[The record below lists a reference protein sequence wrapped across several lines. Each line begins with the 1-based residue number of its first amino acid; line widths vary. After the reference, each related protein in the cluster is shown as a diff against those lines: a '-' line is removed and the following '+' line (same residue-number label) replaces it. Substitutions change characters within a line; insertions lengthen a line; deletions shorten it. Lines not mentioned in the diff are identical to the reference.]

1 MPISMTVIRG
11 QRLRAAAIVTSA
23 GLLFAVT
30 AKAHDFWLVPDAF
43 AVAEGSSLHIRGQTS
58 SRFPTSEAAVAV
70 DRVADARL
78 FAGTSEETIT
88 EMTKSGNSL
97 LLSHRPATR
106 GQRVVAVMLHPRLQ
120 RESATGFRRYLE
132 LEGAPEALARVD
144 REGLLRGR
152 DSVTRRY
159 AKYAKTVVEV
169 GRGGPRAFSRVV
181 GHPLE
186 LVPLSDP
193 STLSVGDTLAVRILY
208 RGGPL
213 PGARADAGHVDAA
226 AREPADSA
234 GADLHVTADRAGVL
248 RVPVRSRGLWNI
260 RMIHIAQ
267 ADADSGADW
276 DAHWATLV
284 FQVGTPGNPVA
295 AAPPSGDSAAVAT
308 VVERFHEA
316 LANGDSAAAVS
327 LLAADVTIL
336 ESGGVETRAEYMS
349 HHLPGDIAFA
359 RAIRSTRG
367 PLRVTV
373 QGDAAWVASTSTTV
387 GTYRDR
393 AINSAGA
400 ELMVLSKTAQGWR
413 IRAVHWSS
421 RARRPAPP
429 PG

>member
-1 MPISMTVIRG
+1 MRSSTNVSRRR
-11 QRLRAAAIVTSA
+11 RLRSTAIVTA
-23 GLLFAVT
+23 GALLFAVT
-30 AKAHDFWLVPDAF
+30 ARAHDFWLVPDAF
-43 AVAEGSSLHIRGQTS
+43 AVAEGSWLDVRGQTS
-58 SRFPTSEAAVAV
+58 SRFPTSESAVAV

-78 FAGTSEETIT
+78 FAATDEEQVTD
-88 EMTKSGNSL
+88 MSQSGNSL
-97 LLSHRPATR
+97 LLRHRPSAR
-106 GQRVVAVMLHPRLQ
+106 GQRILAVMLRPRSL
-120 RESATGFRRYLE
+120 RESAAGFRRYLE

-169 GRGGPRAFSRVV
+169 GRGGSRAFSRVV

-193 STLSVGDTLAVRILY
+193 STVSVGDTLSVRILY
-208 RGGPL
+208 RGRPL
-213 PGARADAGHVDAA
+213 PGARAHAGHVDAT
-226 AREPADSA
+226 ARQPVDA
-234 GADLHVTADRAGVL
+234 GADHHLTADGTGVV
-248 RVPVRSRGLWNI
+248 RVPIGSQGLWNV

-267 ADADSGADW
+267 ADAGSGADW

-284 FQVGTPGNPVA
+284 FQIALPGTAGA
-295 AAPPSGDSAAVAT
+295 AVPSAADSAAVAA

-316 LANGDSAAAVS
+316 LTNGDSAAAVS
-327 LLAADVTIL
+327 LLAPDAVIL
-336 ESGGVETRAEYMS
+336 ESGGVETRAEYLS

-367 PLRVTV
+367 PMRVTIHGNV
-373 QGDAAWVASTSTTV
+373 AWATSTSTTI
-387 GTYRDR
+387 GSYRDR

-400 ELMVLSKTAQGWR
+400 ELMVLSRSRDGWR

-421 RARRPAPP
+421 RARRPVPTP
-429 PG
+429 E